1 MNENENGNQ
10 GELEWPEMPEEMP
23 PADTVVP
30 ALEELPEGYKSGF
43 VAVLGKPNV
52 GKSTLMNRY
61 VGEKVAIV
69 TPKPQTTRHR
79 ILGIRTDDRAQII
92 FVDTPGIHQPL
103 HKLGEAMVE
112 VATEAIPDA
121 DLILFLVD
129 VSQFPTDEDQQ
140 IAEILRE
147 EAGVPILLVLNK
159 VDLLALDEVEAH
171 VAAYREL
178 VDAAEAVQI
187 SATEG
192 RDTDRLMDAII
203 EHLPAGPQ
211 YYPPDQI
218 TDQPERVIGA
228 ELIREQVL
236 RFTHQEVPHSVAVV
250 VEEWKERTE
259 DLTYI
264 SANIYVEKDSQKGIL
279 IGKRGSML
287 KRIGQAAR
295 EELERFVGHQ
305 VYLDLWVKVRK
316 RWRKDENALR
326 WFGYNVPKSE

>member
-1 MNENENGNQ
+1 MEENGI
-10 GELEWPEMPEEMP
+10 EWPEISEEEMP
-23 PADTVVP
+23 AATADTALP
-30 ALEELPEGYKSGF
+30 AVEELPKDYKSGF
-43 VAVLGKPNV
+43 VAVIGKPNV

-61 VGEKVAIV
+61 VGERVAIV
-69 TPKPQTTRHR
+69 TSKPQTTRRR
-79 ILGIRTDDRAQII
+79 ILGIRTDGRAQIV
-92 FVDTPGIHQPL
+92 FVDTPGIHDPL

-112 VATEAIPDA
+112 TATQAIPDA

-129 VSQFPTDEDQQ
+129 VSHRPTDEDRQ

-147 EAGVPILLVLNK
+147 HADIPVLLVLNK
-159 VDLLALDEVEAH
+159 VDRLAPDEVEWHAAAH
-171 VAAYREL
+171 REL
-178 VDAAEAVQI
+178 LEAENVILI

-192 RDTDRLMDAII
+192 IGVDRLLDEIV
-203 EHLPAGPQ
+203 ERLPAGPQ
-211 YYPPDQI
+211 YYPSDQI

-236 RFTHQEVPHSVAVV
+236 RFTYEEVPHAVAVV
-250 VEEWKERTE
+250 VEEWKERRS

-264 SANIYVEKDSQKGIL
+264 RANIYVEKESQKGIL
-279 IGKRGSML
+279 IGEGGSML

-295 EELERFVGHQ
+295 KELERFVGHQ

-326 WFGYNVPKSE
+326 WFGYK